1 MKIVIC
7 ILGAFVLYVLIV
19 VGLLEGVKRHEA
31 LECEQWEREAKIYGG
46 YCLVEWQIAQC
57 KAHGIEGIVPLCEK

>member
-31 LECEQWEREAKIYGG
+31 LECEQWEKLDAMNECFYWT
-46 YCLVEWQIAQC
+46 EWQKAQC
-57 KAHGIEGIVPLCEK
+57 GK